1 VPSSDVN
8 VVVLVPAAAP
18 VVVVLTTRVPVI
30 EGDAVTMLV
39 IELTGVS
46 KLDVKLPELVAKAD
60 AVTSEEEAV
69 EMIIVPGSSATPAS
83 TQEQERVGKP
93 SELLQLVGRV
103 DTVAGKV
110 VEPDAV
116 EVAYCAA
123 EYPDPELSVDK
134 ANPTP
139 ASTEMPLGKTFEL
152 SVPIIPRRKAP
163 LWKPTEPA
171 EGEGQVEGFVHS
183 GPEPSPVPNPSA
195 VTPETS

>member
-1 VPSSDVN
+1 VPNSDVN

-46 KLDVKLPELVAKAD
+46 KLDVTLPELVVEAD

-69 EMIIVPGSSATPAS
+69 EIIIVPGSSATPTS
-83 TQEQERVGKP
+83 TQEQERVGEP

-103 DTVAGKV
+103 DTAAGKV
-110 VEPDAV
+110 VEPGAV

-123 EYPDPELSVDK
+123 E
-134 ANPTP
+134 
-139 ASTEMPLGKTFEL
+139 
-152 SVPIIPRRKAP
+152 
-163 LWKPTEPA
+163 
-171 EGEGQVEGFVHS
+171 
-183 GPEPSPVPNPSA
+183 
-195 VTPETS
+195 